1 MTAVDKPAA
10 PGSTE
15 QSRRGLAALLAA
27 ETVSTAGTRMSE
39 LALPWLVLTGTGSP
53 IATGLVGTAEIAP
66 YVVTELLGAPLVDR
80 LGGKRV
86 FLAGNVAAGA
96 ALLAVPL
103 LWRGGALGLPAL
115 LGLVF
120 LAGLARGPANAAGQ
134 VMLPPMT
141 EAAGMSIDRATALVD
156 GASRTATVVGTPL
169 AGAIIPLLG
178 GANVVLADAAS
189 FLAAAGV
196 VLVLIPVAAGR
207 TAGEGTGP
215 RDGYLAT
222 LTEGLKYVMRHRLL
236 RSIAGMVAFTNLA
249 DAAVMGLLIVLWAQQ
264 RYGSTEQL
272 GAVTAVMFA
281 GAVAGTLVMAARGS
295 RLPRRKTFA
304 IAFLA
309 AGAPRLLVLALAVPL
324 WAVLLV
330 WAVSGVAAGA
340 INPILSA
347 AQYDV
352 TPRRLQARAFSA
364 VHAVAWAGMPV
375 GALLAGALVDA
386 TGLGTALVLGAVVYG
401 LVTLDPFVR
410 SGWSAMDRR
419 TG

>member
-1 MTAVDKPAA
+1 MTAADELAA
-10 PGSTE
+10 PGATE
-15 QSRRGLAALLAA
+15 VSRRGLVALLAA

-66 YVVTELLGAPLVDR
+66 YVVMELLGAPLVDR
-80 LGGKRV
+80 VGGKRV
-86 FLAGNVAAGA
+86 FVAGNVVAGA
-96 ALLAVPL
+96 AMLAVPL
-103 LWRGGALGLPAL
+103 LWHGGALGLPAL

-156 GASRTATVVGTPL
+156 GASRTATVVGAPL
-169 AGAIIPLLG
+169 AGALIPLLG
-178 GANVVLADAAS
+178 AANVVLADAAS
-189 FLAAAGV
+189 FLAAAGL

-207 TAGEGTGP
+207 TAGEAAP
-215 RDGYLAT
+215 SRGYLT
-222 LTEGLKYVMRHRLL
+222 SLTEGLHYMARHRLL

-272 GAVTAVMFA
+272 GAITAVMFA
-281 GAVAGTLVMAARGS
+281 GAVAGTLVMAARGA

-309 AGAPRLLVLALAVPL
+309 AGAPRLLVLALPVPL

-340 INPILSA
+340 INPIISA

-364 VHAVAWAGMPV
+364 VHAIAWAGMPV

-410 SGWSAMDRR
+410 SAWSAMDRR
-419 TG
+419 AG